1 MCMPGH
7 DQLVKRITIGND
19 LFMFEQLLQAWREF
33 TESTP
38 GERFKDRYRR
48 RRQDEQGH
56 IIWRI
61 FLITLGAFIALG
73 SLILAPLPGPG
84 WATVFVGLMI
94 LAGELLPA
102 ARFLDWLEMLL
113 RKFWRSVKQVW
124 KASVPGKIAVILVA
138 ALCVAA
144 VVYVVFRLLSSV
156 ALF

>member
-1 MCMPGH
+1 MVGQM
-7 DQLVKRITIGND
+7 KR
-19 LFMFEQLLQAWREF
+19 AWREF
-33 TESTP
+33 TESKP
-38 GERFKDRYRR
+38 GERFKKRYHR

-61 FLITLGAFIALG
+61 FLITLGAIVALG

-94 LAGELLPA
+94 LAGEVLPA
-102 ARFLDWLEMLL
+102 ARFLDWLEVRL
-113 RKFWRSVKQVW
+113 RTFGPFVRRVWRD
-124 KASVPGKIAVILVA
+124 SVPGKVVVILLA

-144 VVYVVFRLLSSV
+144 VAEAAYLLLSSV

>member
-1 MCMPGH
+1 MCMG
-7 DQLVKRITIGND
+7 QVVKRGSIRNYLYMI
-19 LFMFEQLLQAWREF
+19 EQMRQSWREF
-33 TESTP
+33 TESKP
-38 GERFKDRYRR
+38 GERFKERYRR

-61 FLITLGAFIALG
+61 FLITLGTVVALG

-94 LAGELLPA
+94 LAGEVLPV
-102 ARFLDWLEMLL
+102 ARFLDWLEVRL
-113 RKFWRSVKQVW
+113 RNFVPFVRRVWR
-124 KASVPGKIAVILVA
+124 ASFLGKVAVILVA

-144 VVYVVFRLLSSV
+144 VVEVVYLLLSSV

>member
-1 MCMPGH
+1 M
-7 DQLVKRITIGND
+7 V
-19 LFMFEQLLQAWREF
+19 EQLRQSWQEF
-33 TESTP
+33 TESKS

-102 ARFLDWLEMLL
+102 ARFLDWLEVWL
-113 RKFWRSVKQVW
+113 RRFWLSVKQAW
-124 KASVPGKIAVILVA
+124 RSSVAGKVAVILVA

-144 VVYVVFRLLSSV
+144 VVYVVYSLLSSV